1 MSCEYR
7 DLCGGC
13 AYRSLPEEEYR
24 RKKEEGFLKVLS
36 GLRQKDI
43 SFGSPVFIPDGRRRR
58 ASLAFRIKKGR
69 VSLGFNEAGSGT
81 LVDCARC
88 SLLTPGLNAV
98 LPQLR
103 RLLEEIGRIPVTVR
117 RKNKKAA
124 EANIAAGDVWLTE
137 ADNGIDVVLEFD
149 AALELG
155 HRMAIFEQAQASG
168 SIIRIS
174 HRRRAD
180 EPAEPVAEKI
190 RPVVKIASADVYIPA
205 GTFLQ
210 PSKDG
215 EQALVGLVLK
225 YLDGVRGRIADL
237 FCGVGTFSYP
247 LAACSGT
254 KITAVDSSQRLLDG
268 FRQSVNRNMISNIEI
283 MTRNLFKYPLDTREL
298 KGFDAVVFD
307 PPRAG
312 ASAQV
317 AQLAALPP
325 EDKPSRIIAVSCNP
339 RTFVNDANVLTGA
352 GYRIEEITM
361 VDQFVYSNHSELVAL
376 FTKQK

>member
-1 MSCEYR
+1 
-7 DLCGGC
+7 
-13 AYRSLPEEEYR
+13 
-24 RKKEEGFLKVLS
+24 
-36 GLRQKDI
+36 
-43 SFGSPVFIPDGRRRR
+43 
-58 ASLAFRIKKGR
+58 
-69 VSLGFNEAGSGT
+69 
-81 LVDCARC
+81 
-88 SLLTPGLNAV
+88 
-98 LPQLR
+98 
-103 RLLEEIGRIPVTVR
+103 
-117 RKNKKAA
+117 
-124 EANIAAGDVWLTE
+124 
-137 ADNGIDVVLEFD
+137 
-149 AALELG
+149 
-155 HRMAIFEQAQASG
+155 MAIFEQAQASG

-180 EPAEPVAEKI
+180 EAAEPVAEKI

-225 YLDGVRGRIADL
+225 YLDGIPGPDCRFVLRRGNILLPSGGMLRHKNYGGRFFAAS
-237 FCGVGTFSYP
+237 VGRFS
-247 LAACSGT
+247 G
-254 KITAVDSSQRLLDG
+254 
-268 FRQSVNRNMISNIEI
+268 QSVNRNMISNIEI
-283 MTRNLFKYPLDTREL
+283 MSRNLFKYPLDTREL